1 MSKCVTMS
9 TCQYV
14 KIVIMLIFQPVNM
27 STCQY
32 FNMSMCQYFNMSI
45 CQHVIMWTCHYVTF
59 SACQYVNVSQCQSVN
74 MSACQ
79 HLDLSTC
86 LNVNMSICQNVNT
99 LICQHVK
106 MFTNSVWFIVVKA
119 PAHKVLKSVNL
130 IQKITI
136 NCKNLWTLFTPVMR
150 SCEQCHPWIADEI
163 KLWVKFVST
172 DVILNNIF
180 LVSKTKFVK

>member
-1 MSKCVTMS
+1 MS

-45 CQHVIMWTCHYVTF
+45 CQHVIMWTCHYVTI
-59 SACQYVNVSQCQSVN
+59 SACQYVN
-74 MSACQ
+74 
-79 HLDLSTC
+79 L
-86 LNVNMSICQNVNT
+86 SICQHVNT

-180 LVSKTKFVK
+180 LVSKTKFVKYSIAALWFASSFFLFFLLFLLCLSLPL